1 MKTSRKNIFD
11 RLSLQKKIKL
21 NRHNKV
27 SDDLSSES
35 IKNAELIEQ
44 IKDIQDSQANNDTGL
59 KSGYSLKS
67 KNWYSQK
74 LAEELTQKESKQKFI
89 EKELSELKKKI
100 AIEHQ
105 NMTKAESKANG
116 IRRKETS
123 LREIKRDLLVPKIN
137 KV

>member
-1 MKTSRKNIFD
+1 LKTSRKNIFD

-44 IKDIQDSQANNDTGL
+44 IKDIQDSQTNDDTGL
-59 KSGYSLKS
+59 RSAYSLKS

-105 NMTKAESKANG
+105 NMTKAETKANG
-116 IRRKETS
+116 IRRQETS

>member
-44 IKDIQDSQANNDTGL
+44 IKDIQDSQTNDDTGL
-59 KSGYSLKS
+59 RSGYSLKS

-105 NMTKAESKANG
+105 NMTKAETKANG
-116 IRRKETS
+116 IRRQETS

>member
-1 MKTSRKNIFD
+1 MKNSKRNIFD

-21 NRHNKV
+21 NRQNKI

-35 IKNAELIEQ
+35 VKNAKLIEQ
-44 IKDIQDSQANNDTGL
+44 IKDIQDSQENNDTGL
-59 KSGYSLKS
+59 KSGYTLKS

-89 EKELSELKKKI
+89 EKELSELKKKM
-100 AIEHQ
+100 AVEHQ
-105 NMTKAESKANG
+105 NMTKADAKANG
-116 IRRKETS
+116 IRRQETS
-123 LREIKRDLLVPKIN
+123 LREIKRDLLVPKVN

>member
-44 IKDIQDSQANNDTGL
+44 IKDIQDSQTNDETGL
-59 KSGYSLKS
+59 RSGYSLKS

-105 NMTKAESKANG
+105 NMTKAETKANG
-116 IRRKETS
+116 IRRQKTS

>member
-44 IKDIQDSQANNDTGL
+44 IKDIQDSQTNDDTGL
-59 KSGYSLKS
+59 RSGYSLKS

-105 NMTKAESKANG
+105 NMTKAETKANG
-116 IRRKETS
+116 IRKQETS
-123 LREIKRDLLVPKIN
+123 LREIKRELSVPKIN

>member
-27 SDDLSSES
+27 SDDLSLES

-44 IKDIQDSQANNDTGL
+44 IKDIQDSQTNDDTGL
-59 KSGYSLKS
+59 RSGYSLKS

-105 NMTKAESKANG
+105 NMTKAETKANG
-116 IRRKETS
+116 IRKQETS
-123 LREIKRDLLVPKIN
+123 LREIKRELTVPKIN

>member
-21 NRHNKV
+21 NRHNSV

-44 IKDIQDSQANNDTGL
+44 IKDIQDSQTNDDTGL
-59 KSGYSLKS
+59 RSGYSLKS

-105 NMTKAESKANG
+105 NMTKAETKANG
-116 IRRKETS
+116 IRRQETS

>member
-21 NRHNKV
+21 NRHSKV

-44 IKDIQDSQANNDTGL
+44 IKDIQDSQTNDDTGL
-59 KSGYSLKS
+59 RSGYSLKS

-105 NMTKAESKANG
+105 NMTKAETKANG
-116 IRRKETS
+116 IRRQETS

>member
-44 IKDIQDSQANNDTGL
+44 IKDIQDSQTNDDTGL
-59 KSGYSLKS
+59 RSGYSLKS

-105 NMTKAESKANG
+105 NMTKAETKANG
-116 IRRKETS
+116 IRKLETS
-123 LREIKRDLLVPKIN
+123 LREIKRELSVPKIN

>member
-35 IKNAELIEQ
+35 IKNAELIKQ
-44 IKDIQDSQANNDTGL
+44 IKDIQDSQTNDDTGL
-59 KSGYSLKS
+59 RSGYSLKS

-105 NMTKAESKANG
+105 NMTKAETKANG
-116 IRRKETS
+116 IRKQETS
-123 LREIKRDLLVPKIN
+123 LREIKRELTVPKIN

>member
-35 IKNAELIEQ
+35 IKNAELIKQ
-44 IKDIQDSQANNDTGL
+44 IKDIQDSQTNDDTGL
-59 KSGYSLKS
+59 RSGYSLKS

-105 NMTKAESKANG
+105 NMTKAETKANG
-116 IRRKETS
+116 IRRQETS

>member
-1 MKTSRKNIFD
+1 MKLKKNIFD

-21 NRHNKV
+21 NRHNKT
-27 SDDLSSES
+27 SDQLSSES
-35 IKNAELIEQ
+35 KRNAELIEQ
-44 IKDIQDSQANNDTGL
+44 IKNIQDSQINNDKGQ

-67 KNWYSQK
+67 QNWYSQK

-89 EKELSELKKKI
+89 ENELSELKKKI

-105 NMTKAESKANG
+105 NMTKAETKANG
-116 IRRKETS
+116 IRKQETS
-123 LREIKRDLLVPKIN
+123 LREIKRELTVPKIN

>member
-27 SDDLSSES
+27 SDDLSLES

-44 IKDIQDSQANNDTGL
+44 IKDIQDSQTNDDTGL
-59 KSGYSLKS
+59 RSGYSLKS

-105 NMTKAESKANG
+105 NMTKAETKANG
-116 IRRKETS
+116 IRRQETS